1 MQVSTPFDDSQNR
14 DDLLQALRE
23 GREDAF
29 SFIFIKYYSNL
40 FSYARRILNDDSEAQ
55 ECVQATF
62 CHIWDI
68 RDRLVIRD
76 SIKSY
81 LYRSIYNRCITV
93 IRQKKLLA
101 KYEDV
106 GLLDLYFSTIIQDS
120 QAEMRLIDSETRQ
133 VILQTIDSLPKKCK
147 EIFVKCKIE
156 GQSYA
161 DVANSLNISVKTV
174 ESQMAI
180 ALKRLREKLNWLLMI
195 YF

>member
-14 DDLLQALRE
+14 DYLLQALKE

-68 RDRLVIRD
+68 RGSLVIRD